1 MKLEG
6 HSEATSLFELK
17 DQPSKSENE
26 SSSSSSW
33 HNHKRM
39 EAFIG
44 NVSYIE
50 SIIIRLKIN
59 LFM

>member
-6 HSEATSLFELK
+6 HSESTRLFELK
-17 DQPSKSENE
+17 DQPPSKSSENE
-26 SSSSSSW
+26 SSSSSW

-44 NVSYIE
+44 NVT
-50 SIIIRLKIN
+50 L
-59 LFM
+59 